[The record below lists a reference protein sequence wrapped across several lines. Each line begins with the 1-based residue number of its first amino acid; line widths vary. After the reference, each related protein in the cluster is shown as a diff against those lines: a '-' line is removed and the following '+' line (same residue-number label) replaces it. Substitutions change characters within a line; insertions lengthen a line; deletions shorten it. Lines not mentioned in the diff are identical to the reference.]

1 MEIFI
6 DNGDAVK
13 IGLDIVDGERLSFE
27 DIENNSFSIRKGE
40 TELMSGLFFGPHLHL
55 VHASLCAQSKN
66 FCLFIISN
74 IYHILPCHISTI

>member
-1 MEIFI
+1 MLQNRCRFFLMLLLLTSGLTACATYMSMEIFI

-40 TELMSGLFFGPHLHL
+40 TELMSGFF
-55 VHASLCAQSKN
+55 C
-66 FCLFIISN
+66 
-74 IYHILPCHISTI
+74 